1 MAGGNTTRAVD
12 LDGTLQRLDGGSCVN
27 QRALKT
33 AHGLFTL
40 ERGSRAEPIS
50 LGELLEALWVL
61 ELMLTSNKISFDGT
75 LPPAKVAQLQGE
87 LDELVRDNHF
97 DRTLFGTVQPRDL
110 AAQTGFMV
118 TSAGRALD
126 DLSPAATA
134 KGAVSPTEGLD
145 QPFTGK
151 SDTFFA
157 KLREARDHIHRTDH
171 WLESEEFQSWA
182 DGGFAGSKCV
192 AGISGCGVEAIDAA
206 LALPDTYGIDRDL
219 AMGTLVNRFRFS
231 YIRQLAFAG
240 QDVYVPPDRWQRLSQ
255 FHALTFQE
263 AVSRHFRETA
273 MADAHELIAEQTAD
287 SGYRLALPP
296 LGLFAFLQRDVK
308 SPADILARAHA
319 DFAGYGQLFRKFSQ
333 TTTELPPPEGG
344 WVAMLGNEDLD
355 AEHERIERFLSDRLG
370 KFDREARRDNASLM
384 ERIKT
389 TAIDFATG
397 EAGSALFNA
406 VGATLSV
413 TLGPLASVGSFMTGK
428 MLGKLYGEGTYRLLG
443 HYDQYRDLKT
453 KLTGKFEHVELA
465 TIERKVK
472 QVFGTELTLKSG
484 GRV

>member
-1 MAGGNTTRAVD
+1 MGTEKTRAVD

-33 AHGLFTL
+33 AHALFTL
-40 ERGSRAEPIS
+40 TPGTRNEPIS

-61 ELMLTSNKISFDGT
+61 ELMLTSNKVSFDGT
-75 LPPAKVAQLQGE
+75 LPPSKVAQLQDE
-87 LDELVRDNHF
+87 LDDLVRDNNF
-97 DRTLFGTVQPRDL
+97 DRDLFGPVRPRNL

-118 TSAGRALD
+118 ASAGRALD
-126 DLSPAATA
+126 DLAPAATA
-134 KGAVSPTEGLD
+134 NGAVAPTEGLD
-145 QPFTGK
+145 QPFRGA
-151 SDTFFA
+151 SDAFFA
-157 KLREARDHIHRTDH
+157 KLAEAKEYLRRSDH
-171 WLESEEFQSWA
+171 WLESEEFASWA
-182 DGGFAGSKCV
+182 DGGFSGSKCV
-192 AGISGCGVEAIDAA
+192 AGISGCGPEAIDAA
-206 LALPDTYGIDRDL
+206 LALPETYGIDRAL

-263 AVSRHFRETA
+263 AVSHHFRETA
-273 MADAHELIAEQTAD
+273 IADAHQLIDEANAD

-296 LGLFAFLQRDVK
+296 LGLFAFLQKDVK
-308 SPADILARAHA
+308 SPQDILARAHA
-319 DFAGYGQLFRKFSQ
+319 DFAQYGLLFRKFSQ
-333 TTTELPPPEGG
+333 TTRELPPPEGG
-344 WVAMLGNEDLD
+344 WVAMLGDEGLD

-370 KFDREARRDNASLM
+370 KFDHEARHDNASLM
-384 ERIKT
+384 QRIKT

-397 EAGSALFNA
+397 EAGSAMFNA

-413 TLGPLASVGSFMTGK
+413 TLGPLTSVGSFMTGK
-428 MLGKLYGEGTYRLLG
+428 MLGSLYGEGTYRLLG

-453 KLTGKFEHVELA
+453 RLTGKFEHVELS

-472 QVFGTELTLKSG
+472 QVFGTELTLQSG
-484 GRV
+484 QRV